1 MAGRLKDNMVVN
13 FNDQGVE
20 FYEVKIKARLCDFM
34 MKPDEFPLSPLLP
47 SEVVSVNF
55 VKEVQVIVQV
65 NMFDCGGT
73 AISLCI
79 SHKIAD
85 ACTISTS
92 IRNWAGNTYS
102 ARRGGALTGNQ
113 NLLPSFDAAA
123 LFPPTEQLA
132 AIKSAPSDGFLPTVN
147 HVVSFRKKMDPPLPD
162 ASFGNLCVVVTT
174 AATPGATTTST
185 NDGVEGQE
193 VLEDQLAELVAQ
205 LRGEKCKV
213 KGDEGCIE
221 KIFLSFVGGD
231 NALWIGSWF
240 YDADFEWGKPVWVT
254 TDLNQLLSRTRT

>member
-1 MAGRLKDNMVVN
+1 MRQLSSHLLNNWYVHQMHDNYKCSSRPTRVDVV
-13 FNDQGVE
+13 
-20 FYEVKIKARLCDFM
+20 
-34 MKPDEFPLSPLLP
+34 
-47 SEVVSVNF
+47 
-55 VKEVQVIVQV
+55 
-65 NMFDCGGT
+65 T
-73 AISLCI
+73 ALVW
-79 SHKIAD
+79 K
-85 ACTISTS
+85 
-92 IRNWAGNTYS
+92 
-102 ARRGGALTGNQ
+102 
-113 NLLPSFDAAA
+113 
-123 LFPPTEQLA
+123 A